1 MSVGIVVVSH
11 SHALAEAA
19 VELAMQMVHDDP
31 PPVALAAGTSDG
43 GLGTDATAVT
53 SALAEVDQGDGIVI
67 LVDMG
72 SALMSAELGVEL
84 YDQPQADIRILAA
97 PFVEGLVAAVVRA
110 TGGASIDEV
119 ATEALAG
126 LTPKLSA
133 LGSSEPDPV
142 PVPAPATPTSP
153 ASAPSKGD
161 DEVAQSEAVIV
172 NATGLHARPASQLV
186 AQARKFD
193 ADVKISCG
201 DAGPVS
207 AKSSIGLATLAARK
221 DDVLKFTATG
231 PEAEQAVEALAQ
243 FVSNGFGEL

>member
-1 MSVGIVVVSH
+1 MAVGIVVVSH

-19 VELAMQMVHDDP
+19 VELAMQMVHGDAP
-31 PPVALAAGTSDG
+31 PIALAAGTSDG

-53 SALAEVDQGDGIVI
+53 SALADVDQGDGVVV

-84 YDQPQADIRILAA
+84 YDQPGTDVRILPA

-119 ATEALAG
+119 AAEADQG

-133 LGSSEPDPV
+133 LGTP
-142 PVPAPATPTSP
+142 PVPAPQVSP
-153 ASAPSKGD
+153 VEEASED
-161 DEVAQSEAVIV
+161 DTAHSEAVIV
-172 NATGLHARPASQLV
+172 NTTGLHARPAAELV
-186 AQARKFD
+186 AQARSFD
-193 ADVKISCG
+193 AEVKVSCG

-221 DDVLKFTATG
+221 GDLLEFTATG
-231 PEAEQAVEALAQ
+231 AEAEQAVEALAQ
-243 FVSNGFGEL
+243 FVSNGLGEL